1 MRDDAQLSLGIPL
14 DVVEAMEQAG
24 RWPDLSRLEQRRPDI
39 IAGIVWMLGRNVPVR
54 DICDALSVGPCTVQ
68 MVAESPHLAESV
80 VTQKSRLTSR
90 MRLAF
95 TLGIERQVELARDG
109 KLPMFD
115 LKLLHDML
123 QLAEGAPTQRVEH
136 TMDPA
141 VAAFRQVLL
150 QQSSKREMVLPAGNV
165 NSRAGDSARLPSGP
179 VIDVEGDC
187 ESHD

>member
-1 MRDDAQLSLGIPL
+1 
-14 DVVEAMEQAG
+14 MEQAG

-54 DICDALSVGPCTVQ
+54 DICEALSVGPCTVQ
-68 MVAESPHLAESV
+68 MVAASPHFAESV
-80 VTQKSRLTSR
+80 VTQKARLVSR

-95 TLGIERQVELARDG
+95 TLGIEKQVELARDG

-123 QLAEGAPTQRVEH
+123 QLADGAPTQRVEY
-136 TMDPA
+136 TVDPA

-150 QQSSKREMVLPAGNV
+150 QQAQRLEMVLPGGNLAA
-165 NSRAGDSARLPSGP
+165 NGGDPARLPPGP
-179 VIDVEGDC
+179 IVDIEGD
-187 ESHD
+187 S